1 MIKWVLVCKQNS
13 LFTVPG
19 KVLIIL
25 FCAHLISWSFQDG
38 HEKYLLRSCF
48 DDMNLIPDEILWR
61 TKKCLGD
68 AIAER
73 DNLWFETKKVQQFF
87 EAKVSKRCYFFAGLT
102 M

>member
-1 MIKWVLVCKQNS
+1 
-13 LFTVPG
+13 
-19 KVLIIL
+19 
-25 FCAHLISWSFQDG
+25 
-38 HEKYLLRSCF
+38 
-48 DDMNLIPDEILWR
+48 MNLIPDEILWR

-73 DNLWFETKKVQQFF
+73 DNLWFETKKVRQFF